1 MSSTDLTNDEMNH
14 IDRAVLACGGGA
26 LLRCEL
32 VTWAFYAKLEGLPHE
47 RDLLAL
53 FFRGE
58 VVPLAMLDEDG
69 GAVFVPTK
77 LATTR
82 RAG

>member
-1 MSSTDLTNDEMNH
+1 MSSTDLTNAEVSY
-14 IDRAVLACGGGA
+14 IDDIVRRIGGGE

-32 VTWAFYAKLEGLPHE
+32 VTWAFHAKQSGLPHE